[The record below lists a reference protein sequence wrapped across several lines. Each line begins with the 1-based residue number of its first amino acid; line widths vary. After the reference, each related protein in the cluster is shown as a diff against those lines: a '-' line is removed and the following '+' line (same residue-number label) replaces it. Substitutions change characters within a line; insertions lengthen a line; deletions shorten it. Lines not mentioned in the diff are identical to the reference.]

1 MRTAPGDT
9 ANSWDEFYAHWVH
22 PVLHFGTP
30 MLIAFAVLMTL
41 AVMATPLLVG
51 IETPGVRFAGNEGA
65 VRGAYWLGVLCLLFS
80 AIEATVVFPLSRSV
94 GSARHAPWTAG
105 VSIGLVTAA
114 LIAGFGLAMVAGR
127 PLSANRKRLWIWGGI
142 FLGLVTAVFV
152 VGLAG
157 PSLGSVHWYFAW
169 LSRKPSSVVYA
180 PLLAAGGIYI
190 VAVTRGIGMG
200 LLIQGHDKKGADDA
214 GLGAFVRARLY
225 SLGSQEPRGILVTQQ
240 TDTSTLPSGA
250 LGLIP
255 AGTLAKLATLFV
267 SLFTPPTLSL

>member
-41 AVMATPLLVG
+41 AVVATPLLVG
-51 IETPGVRFAGNEGA
+51 VETPGVRFAGNEPA

-105 VSIGLVTAA
+105 VSIGLITAA

-142 FLGLVTAVFV
+142 FLGLVTQYSSSGWQA
-152 VGLAG
+152 LRWG
-157 PSLGSVHWYFAW
+157 PCT
-169 LSRKPSSVVYA
+169 
-180 PLLAAGGIYI
+180 GISP
-190 VAVTRGIGMG
+190 
-200 LLIQGHDKKGADDA
+200 D
-214 GLGAFVRARLY
+214 
-225 SLGSQEPRGILVTQQ
+225 
-240 TDTSTLPSGA
+240 
-250 LGLIP
+250 
-255 AGTLAKLATLFV
+255 
-267 SLFTPPTLSL
+267 